1 MSDHYSILG
10 LTKSA
15 TNAEIK
21 AAYRRLVKI
30 YHPDKNPDNPVAV
43 EKFRAIQEAYDVL
56 SHALSRT
63 RYDNRFSSA
72 AYSYESPFSQTA
84 QKKEQGRTKKYTFTE
99 EDLKRRQYYK
109 EHYKQ
114 HNPRPKVNSEE
125 QKKNFNE
132 IKYMLISVPVAIALL
147 FFIINIYNRGKEV
160 EKVVNT
166 SMADSTMKKV
176 QEYIEKQDKEKADS
190 LALNAPIVTSA
201 EPYKELFGSAKVDK
215 RTLQVVQVTNWANR
229 DAVVCVVDAK
239 TNKVVRHYFIQDNFN
254 LYFEFLPEGTYYLRN
269 YLGSVGSFTKDKKK
283 QDGSSVGMFTEK
295 EQFQEYAKDTF
306 TISLSKHDTI
316 AKNIL
321 FIKDDKQK
329 NLIEPERF
337 FGL

>member
-30 YHPDKNPDNPVAV
+30 YHPDKNPNNPAAV

-56 SHALSRT
+56 SHELSRA

-72 AYSYESPFSQTA
+72 AYSYESPFSKA
-84 QKKEQGRTKKYTFTE
+84 SQKKEQGRTKKYTFTE

-160 EKVVNT
+160 EKVER
-166 SMADSTMKKV
+166 SPKADSILKRA
-176 QEYIEKQDKEKADS
+176 QEYIEKQDKKNADS
-190 LALNAPIVTSA
+190 LTLNGPAVTSE
-201 EPYKELFGSAKVDK
+201 EPYKELFGPAKVDK

-269 YLGSVGSFTKDKKK
+269 YLGSVGSFVKNKTKLK
-283 QDGSSVGMFTEK
+283 GSSVGMFTEK
-295 EQFQEYAKDTF
+295 EQFQEYPKDTF

-321 FIKDDKQK
+321 LIKDDKKK
-329 NLIEPERF
+329 NLSDPEKF

>member
-30 YHPDKNPDNPVAV
+30 YHPDKNPNNPVAV

-72 AYSYESPFSQTA
+72 TYSYESPFA
-84 QKKEQGRTKKYTFTE
+84 QAEKRQQGRTKKYTFTE

-114 HNPRPKVNSEE
+114 HKPKPKVNSEE
-125 QKKNFNE
+125 QKRNFNE
-132 IKYMLISVPVAIALL
+132 IKYMLISVPIAIALL

-166 SMADSTMKKV
+166 SMADSTLKKV
-176 QEYIEKQDKEKADS
+176 QEYIEKQEKKIADS
-190 LALNAPIVTSA
+190 LALNGPIVTSA
-201 EPYKELFGSAKVDK
+201 EPYKELFGPAKVDK
-215 RTLQVVQVTNWANR
+215 RTLQIVQVTNWANR

-239 TNKVVRHYFIQDNFN
+239 TSKVVRHYFIQDNFN

-269 YLGSVGSFTKDKKK
+269 YLGSVGSFVKDKTKLE
-283 QDGSSVGMFTEK
+283 GSPVGLFTEK

-321 FIKDDKQK
+321 LIKDDKEK
-329 NLIEPERF
+329 NLIDPEKF

>member
-30 YHPDKNPDNPVAV
+30 YHPDKNPNNPEAV
-43 EKFRAIQEAYDVL
+43 VKFRAIQEAYDVL

-72 AYSYESPFSQTA
+72 AYSYESPFA
-84 QKKEQGRTKKYTFTE
+84 QAEKKQQARTKKYTFTE

-114 HNPRPKVNSEE
+114 HNPKPKVNSEE

-132 IKYMLISVPVAIALL
+132 IKYIFISVPIAIALL

-160 EKVVNT
+160 KNEDAANT
-166 SMADSTMKKV
+166 KALNNSLKQFADQEIKRLADSVV
-176 QEYIEKQDKEKADS
+176 QVNIA
-190 LALNAPIVTSA
+190 TSS
-201 EPYKELFGSAKVDK
+201 EPYREVFGPAKIDK
-215 RTLQVVQVTNWANR
+215 RTLQVLQVTNWANR
-229 DAVVCVVDAK
+229 DAVVCIVDAK

-254 LYFEFLPEGTYYLRN
+254 LYFEYLPERTYYLRN
-269 YLGSVGSFTKDKKK
+269 YLGSIGSFVKDKVKMK
-283 QDGSSVGMFTEK
+283 GSSVGMFAEK
-295 EQFQEYAKDTF
+295 EQFQEYTQDTF

-321 FIKDDKQK
+321 LIKDDKK
-329 NLIEPERF
+329 NNLIESEKF